1 MKFEIDREELLKP
14 LQAVIGVVERRQTLP
29 VLANVLV
36 VAEGDLLTITATDL
50 EVELA
55 ARVEARIATPGR
67 ITLPARKLMDI
78 VRNLPTAVRIQV
90 SVDQDKAQI
99 VAARSRFTLATLP
112 ANDFPLVDGIGE
124 RSPLAILRRESGAE
138 AG

>member
-1 MKFEIDREELLKP
+1 MKFEIDREEFLKP

-29 VLANVLV
+29 VLSNVLV
-36 VAEGDLLTITATDL
+36 VAEGNTLSLTATDL

-55 ARVEARIATPGR
+55 ARCEASIEEPGR

-78 VRNLPTAVRIQV
+78 VRNLPTAVRIRIAV
-90 SVDQDKAQI
+90 EEDKAHI

-112 ANDFPLVDGIGE
+112 ANDFPLVDVI
-124 RSPLAILRRESGAE
+124 AE
-138 AG
+138 